1 MVEGDVPA
9 LGSSDRTTLV
19 HPGRLV
25 NRIHL
30 ADGCVD
36 HRQHE
41 KHLACGLQL
50 TVNQKSGNRHHQ
62 AGEQAHTSM
71 EKQPNGKQNRRHS
84 RNAQDD
90 LLQHIVGDA
99 LAFQLEVF
107 LFCLPNGFV
116 HSLFSRPA
124 ATECPY
130 YLIIF
135 IGIWGNSIPTMMVS
149 LTASLILRM
158 IKLVKTRTEMEMAK
172 AYIMCAVSSGASRFR
187 ILLGHVLPNIGKEI
201 VRFLCLSC
209 AEMIMAISGFSFIG
223 LTLGDD
229 VIDWGS
235 MLSSARSYL
244 GMAPMLLFYPIL
256 FIFLSTLSF
265 NILGKKLEKE
275 DRADA

>member
-1 MVEGDVPA
+1 
-9 LGSSDRTTLV
+9 
-19 HPGRLV
+19 
-25 NRIHL
+25 
-30 ADGCVD
+30 
-36 HRQHE
+36 
-41 KHLACGLQL
+41 
-50 TVNQKSGNRHHQ
+50 
-62 AGEQAHTSM
+62 
-71 EKQPNGKQNRRHS
+71 
-84 RNAQDD
+84 
-90 LLQHIVGDA
+90 
-99 LAFQLEVF
+99 
-107 LFCLPNGFV
+107 
-116 HSLFSRPA
+116 
-124 ATECPY
+124 
-130 YLIIF
+130 
-135 IGIWGNSIPTMMVS
+135 MMVS